1 MSIFRFRLQ
10 RLLDQRVSVKED
22 AVKNLAERQTEL
34 RREEETL
41 ALAQRRIDKLKHEIL
56 STRQAA
62 LDLEAVGAHTLV
74 QLSDCLRGMA
84 NDADAAR
91 DALAAQ
97 ELAVDHAKSRLEQ
110 ARGHLA
116 VCRREEE
123 ILTKFRD
130 KLRQRFLER
139 EARIEDFKQD
149 EIANILC
156 LARSSTQ

>member
-10 RLLDQRVSVKED
+10 RLLDQRMRVKED

-41 ALAQRRIDKLKHEIL
+41 ALVQRNIDKLEHEIL
-56 STRQAA
+56 STRRAA
-62 LDLEAVGAHTLV
+62 LDLESVGAHTLV
-74 QLSDCLRGMA
+74 QFSDRLRGMA

-97 ELAVDHAKSRLEQ
+97 ELAFDHAKSRLEQ
-110 ARGHLA
+110 ARGYLA